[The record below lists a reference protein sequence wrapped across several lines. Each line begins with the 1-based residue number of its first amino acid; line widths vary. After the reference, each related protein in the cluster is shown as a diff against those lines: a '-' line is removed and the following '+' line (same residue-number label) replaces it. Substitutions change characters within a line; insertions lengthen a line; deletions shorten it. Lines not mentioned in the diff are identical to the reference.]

1 MPAFK
6 KKLLDMLKGI
16 KQSEASSQV
25 SEPDSDMAGIC
36 KLSDS

>member
-6 KKLLDMLKGI
+6 KKFLGMLKGT

-25 SEPDSDMAGIC
+25 SEPDSDMAEIC